1 MVETQKD
8 GTVTTTETTKNGV
21 KIKTVDEPGEDVTA
35 EITVPKSV
43 GEAVVIIPADVD
55 CGTVAVD
62 TDTGEVVKLSVPTKE
77 GMTVKLAD
85 SAELVLVDRS
95 RNFDDTRNHWAKDA
109 INFATA
115 HELFSGTS
123 DTAFT
128 PDSPMTRAMLMT
140 VLARF
145 DGQDTTG
152 GAVWYE
158 KAMEWA
164 RRTASLTALIPTVPS
179 PGSSL
184 PPCCGAMRAV
194 PLGGSLSSFRG
205 QRQRQRLRPGGC
217 ALGRGRGP
225 NLRYR
230 CRPAG
235 PSGQRNPGAGGH
247 HPHALCGE
255 PDQVK

>member
-77 GMTVKLAD
+77 GMTVKLAG

-109 INFATA
+109 INFVTA

-164 RRTASLTALIPTVPS
+164 RENGISDGSDPDGSITREQLATMLWRYAGS
-179 PGSSL
+179 PAGGS
-184 PPCCGAMRAV
+184 
-194 PLGGSLSSFRG
+194 SLSSFG
-205 QRQRQRLRPGGC
+205 DSASVSAY
-217 ALGRGRGP
+217 ALEAVRWAVGEGLISGTD
-225 NLRYR
+225 
-230 CRPAG
+230 AG
-235 PSGQRNPGAGGH
+235 LLAPQGSATRA
-247 HPHALCGE
+247 
-255 PDQVK
+255 QVATILMRFVESLTK